1 MNYYRFYVGDYIR
14 DTSRLSMLEHGAY
27 CLMLHYYYA
36 EERPLP
42 LDLDEIYTMV
52 RAMTPADR
60 KAVDKVLAKYFERQD
75 DGYHSGRADVEL
87 GIASKA
93 IEIAKENGKLGGR
106 PKRTESKTGNE
117 TKTETPEKPTGLS
130 AGSGKGG
137 FQEPRNNHPPTT
149 SHQPPATSHQ
159 KSKADARATRLPA
172 DWILPTAW
180 CEWAE
185 QDRGWSAETARSVA
199 DSFKDFWIA
208 KAGKDARKLDWQAM
222 WRNWC
227 RNQRDI
233 NGAPVV
239 LPKPVDTSCRRE
251 LRGTK
256 QLCGMPGK
264 PHVIYGYSCDA
275 CNLKDELA
283 LQNRNIPAGVRDA
296 LKLSKG
302 SA

>member
-14 DTSRLSMLEHGAY
+14 DTSKLSMLEHGAY
-27 CLMLHYYYA
+27 GLMLHYYFA
-36 EERPLP
+36 EELPLP
-42 LDLDEIYTMV
+42 LDRNEIYTMV
-52 RAMTPADR
+52 RAMTPDGR
-60 KAVDKVLAKYFERQD
+60 KAVDKVLAKYFQLQA
-75 DGYHSGRADVEL
+75 DGYHNDRADQEL
-87 GIASKA
+87 FKA
-93 IEIAKENGKLGGR
+93 APLIEAARINGAKGGR
-106 PKRTESKTGNE
+106 RKNPADN
-117 TKTETPEKPTGLS
+117 PTGS
-130 AGSGKGG
+130 EKESQQESEKEPSGIPSG
-137 FQEPRNNHPPTT
+137 QHTPTT
-149 SHQPPATSHQ
+149 ILHTPATSPQPSTTNPQ

-172 DWILPTAW
+172 DWVLPK
-180 CEWAE
+180 EWGGWAVKN
-185 QDRGWSAETARSVA
+185 RGWSAAQAHAVSEEFR
-199 DSFKDFWIA
+199 DYWIA
-208 KAGKDARKLDWQAM
+208 KPGKDGRKLDWQAT

-227 RNQRDI
+227 RKQRGI
-233 NGAPVV
+233 SGNPIV
-239 LPKPVDTSCRRE
+239 PIKPVDTSCRRE